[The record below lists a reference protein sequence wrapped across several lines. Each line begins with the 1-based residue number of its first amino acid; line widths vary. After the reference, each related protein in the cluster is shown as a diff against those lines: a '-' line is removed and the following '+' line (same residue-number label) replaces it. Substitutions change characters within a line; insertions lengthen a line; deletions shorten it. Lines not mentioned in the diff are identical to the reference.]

1 MALTAITANVCFI
14 AAYVFYIT
22 QVLSLNS
29 GVLMKEA
36 YLAPAAVYAILAL
49 FSFLA
54 QKASKEKYITVLADI
69 SPALFAFLLL
79 FLTPLFVKVNMP
91 SPHNF
96 VFRKL
101 GLILGIS
108 YTAFVFLTA
117 ALTVWR
123 VKKTILAEDMKAKK
137 VFYYILAF
145 FFVFNFSLALWFN
158 YANEPTGDEPVYILT
173 AISILNDHDI
183 DLRNNYTNGDYKSFY
198 SRDLKPQDDDLNVN
212 GKMYTKHPI
221 MLSVLIAP
229 FYLLAGV
236 PGISTL
242 MCFFSA
248 LLVAL
253 MFYLNYRVN
262 KDMESSITAAL
273 LAGFTMPVIMFINLT
288 STDILCAVI
297 LAASYIIYRF
307 KPERVLLFSFI
318 MASAIWIHIRIVPIY
333 AVIAL
338 LFLVRH
344 RDKPFDILK
353 FGLVQALSF
362 AAFFGINYFF
372 YRDFIPYSSQ
382 QADGMQFGAYF
393 LKGLFVYFFDR
404 QLGLFSYGPFYIICI
419 PGMYFL
425 YKRSAKI
432 FVELTMIF
440 IPYYVMIAAYP
451 YWGWGSSSPRYL
463 LPLIFILVVAAAET
477 ISAMRSVMSKN
488 IFYLL
493 SAASLV
499 ISFAVAAV
507 PWFRWDRTGHENWLV
522 YLLSQFTSIN
532 FSIIFPSLI
541 NMNSSTVYAL
551 AFWVIFAAVV
561 TIVNIFEKNKI
572 RNR

>member
-273 LAGFTMPVIMFINLT
+273 LAGFTMPVM
-288 STDILCAVI
+288 D
-297 LAASYIIYRF
+297 
-307 KPERVLLFSFI
+307 
-318 MASAIWIHIRIVPIY
+318 
-333 AVIAL
+333 
-338 LFLVRH
+338 
-344 RDKPFDILK
+344 D
-353 FGLVQALSF
+353 
-362 AAFFGINYFF
+362 
-372 YRDFIPYSSQ
+372 
-382 QADGMQFGAYF
+382 
-393 LKGLFVYFFDR
+393 
-404 QLGLFSYGPFYIICI
+404 
-419 PGMYFL
+419 
-425 YKRSAKI
+425 
-432 FVELTMIF
+432 
-440 IPYYVMIAAYP
+440 
-451 YWGWGSSSPRYL
+451 
-463 LPLIFILVVAAAET
+463 
-477 ISAMRSVMSKN
+477 
-488 IFYLL
+488 
-493 SAASLV
+493 
-499 ISFAVAAV
+499 
-507 PWFRWDRTGHENWLV
+507 
-522 YLLSQFTSIN
+522 SI
-532 FSIIFPSLI
+532 
-541 NMNSSTVYAL
+541 
-551 AFWVIFAAVV
+551 
-561 TIVNIFEKNKI
+561 
-572 RNR
+572 